1 MVTRTI
7 WYRGCEFIIYP
18 PTSSTGRWRVLIWP
32 PSSDAPRAMP
42 PHSTEGEAIN
52 EAMATADN
60 ILDEY
65 C

>member
-7 WYRGCEFIIYP
+7 WYRNCEFIIYP
-18 PTSSTGRWRVLIWP
+18 PSR
-32 PSSDAPRAMP
+32 DAPRAMP